1 MSQLDDFLSLGL
13 TDMKSKAGETFT
25 LRGASVTG
33 IINDISEQGEWEP
46 GGERPVRTLSIV
58 FTYSAYSPVLRT
70 GETVTARGKALR
82 IEKIEND
89 TTAYTLTCVD
99 VTAT

>member
-1 MSQLDDFLSLGL
+1 MSQLDDFLSAGL
-13 TDMKSKAGETFT
+13 TDLKDKAGETFT

-33 IINDISEQGEWEP
+33 VINDISEEGEWEP

-58 FTYSAYSPVLRT
+58 FSYSTYSPVLRT
-70 GETVTARGKALR
+70 GENLTARGKVMR
-82 IEKIEND
+82 IDKIEND
-89 TTAYTLTCVD
+89 STAYTLTCVD